1 MSFQDLEA
9 GSRFQQQPSRGRKQ
23 RPLSSRGDPS
33 QEVAAG
39 IFRISTALNSFFR
52 LVNSIGTPKDTLDL
66 RENLQKTRLQIS
78 ELVKNTSAKLK
89 EASEA
94 DLHGAATP
102 IKKIADA
109 KLAKDF
115 QSVLKEFQKAQRL
128 AAERETTYTPVVT
141 IDIPTRNALNLGL
154 LLIVLWSLN
163 CTYTCFHCYVT
174 PCSYNAQE
182 LDTESLRTSQQ
193 QTLLLQSR
201 RQEVVFL
208 DNEITFNEAII
219 EEREQGMREI
229 QEQIGEVNEIFKDL
243 AVLVNDQGV
252 MIDDISSN
260 IDNSQAATA
269 QATAQLRKASK
280 IQRANSSL
288 TCLLIL
294 IFGIVLLIVVI
305 VVLV

>member
-9 GSRFQQQPSRGRKQ
+9 GSRFQQQQQPNRGRKQQ
-23 RPLSSRGDPS
+23 RPLSSRGGDPS

-52 LVNSIGTPKDTLDL
+52 LVNSIGTPKDTFDL
-66 RENLQKTRLQIS
+66 RENLKNLRLQIS

-94 DLHGAATP
+94 DLHGAASP

-115 QSVLKEFQKAQRL
+115 QAVLKEFQKAQRL
-128 AAERETTYTPVVT
+128 AAEREITYTPAVT
-141 IDIPTRNALNLGL
+141 IDIPT
-154 LLIVLWSLN
+154 
-163 CTYTCFHCYVT
+163 
-174 PCSYNAQE
+174 SYNAQE

-219 EEREQGMREI
+219 EEREQGIREI

-280 IQRANSSL
+280 TQRANSSL

-294 IFGIVLLIVVI
+294 IFGIILLIVII

>member
-9 GSRFQQQPSRGRKQ
+9 GTRSPTPNRFTGGRQQ
-23 RPLSSRGDPS
+23 RPSSRGDPS

-39 IFRISTALNSFFR
+39 IFRISTAVNSFFR
-52 LVNSIGTPKDTLDL
+52 LVNSIGTPKDTLEL
-66 RENLQKTRLQIS
+66 RDKLQKTRLQIS

-94 DLHGAATP
+94 DLHGSASQ

-128 AAERETTYTPVVT
+128 AAEREITYTPVVT
-141 IDIPTRNALNLGL
+141 KEIPT
-154 LLIVLWSLN
+154 
-163 CTYTCFHCYVT
+163 
-174 PCSYNAQE
+174 SYNAPE
-182 LDTESLRTSQQ
+182 LDTESLRISQQ
-193 QTLLLQSR
+193 QALLLQSR

-219 EEREQGMREI
+219 EEREQGIREI
-229 QEQIGEVNEIFKDL
+229 EDQIRDVNGMFKDL
-243 AVLVNDQGV
+243 ALMVNHQGNIV
-252 MIDDISSN
+252 DDISSN
-260 IDNSQAATA
+260 LDNSHAATT
-269 QATAQLRKASK
+269 QATVQLRKAAK
-280 IQRANSSL
+280 TQRSNSSL
-288 TCLLIL
+288 TCLLTL
-294 IFGIVLLIVVI
+294 IFGIVLLIVII

>member
-9 GSRFQQQPSRGRKQ
+9 GTRFQAPNRFTGGRQQ
-23 RPLSSRGDPS
+23 RPSSRGDPS

-39 IFRISTALNSFFR
+39 IFRISTAVNSFFR
-52 LVNSIGTPKDTLDL
+52 LVNSIGTPKDTLEL
-66 RENLQKTRLQIS
+66 RDKLQKTRLQIS

-94 DLHGAATP
+94 DLHGEASQ

-128 AAERETTYTPVVT
+128 AAEREITYTPVVT
-141 IDIPTRNALNLGL
+141 KEIPT
-154 LLIVLWSLN
+154 
-163 CTYTCFHCYVT
+163 
-174 PCSYNAQE
+174 SYNAPE
-182 LDTESLRTSQQ
+182 LDTESLRTSQE

-219 EEREQGMREI
+219 EEREQGNREV
-229 QEQIGEVNEIFKDL
+229 QEQISEVNEIFKDL
-243 AVLVNDQGV
+243 AGLVNHQGIIV
-252 MIDDISSN
+252 DDISAN
-260 IDNSQAATA
+260 IDNSHAATT
-269 QATAQLRKASK
+269 QATAQLRKAAK
-280 IQRANSSL
+280 TQRSNSSL

-294 IFGIVLLIVVI
+294 IFGIVLLIVII

>member
-9 GSRFQQQPSRGRKQ
+9 GTRFQAPNRFTGGRQQ
-23 RPLSSRGDPS
+23 RPSSRGDPS

-39 IFRISTALNSFFR
+39 IFRISTAVNSFFR
-52 LVNSIGTPKDTLDL
+52 LVNSIGTPKDTLEL
-66 RENLQKTRLQIS
+66 RDKLQKTRLQIS

-94 DLHGAATP
+94 DLHGEASQ

-128 AAERETTYTPVVT
+128 AAEREITYTPVVT
-141 IDIPTRNALNLGL
+141 KEIPT
-154 LLIVLWSLN
+154 
-163 CTYTCFHCYVT
+163 
-174 PCSYNAQE
+174 SYNAPE
-182 LDTESLRTSQQ
+182 LDTESLRTSQE

-219 EEREQGMREI
+219 EEREQGIREV
-229 QEQIGEVNEIFKDL
+229 QEQISEVNEMFKDL
-243 AVLVNDQGV
+243 AGLVNHQGIIV
-252 MIDDISSN
+252 DDISAN
-260 IDNSQAATA
+260 IDNSHAATT
-269 QATAQLRKASK
+269 QATAQLRKAAK
-280 IQRANSSL
+280 TQRSNSSL

-294 IFGIVLLIVVI
+294 IFGIVLLIVII

>member
-9 GSRFQQQPSRGRKQ
+9 GSRFQQQQPNRGRKQ

-94 DLHGAATP
+94 GLHGAASP

-115 QSVLKEFQKAQRL
+115 QAVLKEFQKAQRL

-141 IDIPTRNALNLGL
+141 IDIPT
-154 LLIVLWSLN
+154 
-163 CTYTCFHCYVT
+163 
-174 PCSYNAQE
+174 SYNAQE
-182 LDTESLRTSQQ
+182 LDSESLRTSQQ

-219 EEREQGMREI
+219 EEREQGIREI
-229 QEQIGEVNEIFKDL
+229 QEQIGEVSEIFKDL

>member
-9 GSRFQQQPSRGRKQ
+9 GTRSPAPNRFTGGRQQ
-23 RPLSSRGDPS
+23 RPSSRGDPS

-39 IFRISTALNSFFR
+39 IFRISTAVNSFFR
-52 LVNSIGTPKDTLDL
+52 LVNSIGTPKDTLEL
-66 RENLQKTRLQIS
+66 RDKLQKTRLQIS

-94 DLHGAATP
+94 DLHRSASQ

-128 AAERETTYTPVVT
+128 AAEREITYTPVVT
-141 IDIPTRNALNLGL
+141 KEIPT
-154 LLIVLWSLN
+154 
-163 CTYTCFHCYVT
+163 
-174 PCSYNAQE
+174 SYNAPE
-182 LDTESLRTSQQ
+182 LDTESLRISQQ
-193 QTLLLQSR
+193 QALLLQSR

-219 EEREQGMREI
+219 EEREQGIREI
-229 QEQIGEVNEIFKDL
+229 EDQIRDVNGMFKDL
-243 AVLVNDQGV
+243 ALMVNHQGNIV
-252 MIDDISSN
+252 DDISSN
-260 IDNSQAATA
+260 LDNSHAATT
-269 QATAQLRKASK
+269 QATVQLRKAAK
-280 IQRANSSL
+280 TQRSNSSL

-294 IFGIVLLIVVI
+294 IFGIVLLIVII

>member
-9 GSRFQQQPSRGRKQ
+9 GSRFQAPNRFTGGRQQ
-23 RPLSSRGDPS
+23 RPLSRGDPS

-39 IFRISTALNSFFR
+39 IFRISTAVNSFFR
-52 LVNSIGTPKDTLDL
+52 LVNSIGTPKDTLEL
-66 RENLQKTRLQIS
+66 RDKLQKTRLQIS

-94 DLHGAATP
+94 DHLHGTASP

-128 AAERETTYTPVVT
+128 AAEREITYTPVVT
-141 IDIPTRNALNLGL
+141 KEIPT
-154 LLIVLWSLN
+154 
-163 CTYTCFHCYVT
+163 
-174 PCSYNAQE
+174 SYNAQE
-182 LDTESLRTSQQ
+182 LDTESLRISQQ
-193 QTLLLQSR
+193 QTLLQQSR

-219 EEREQGMREI
+219 EEREQGIREI

-243 AVLVNDQGV
+243 AVLVNDQGI

-260 IDNSQAATA
+260 IDNSHAATS

-280 IQRANSSL
+280 TQRANSSL

-294 IFGIVLLIVVI
+294 IFGIVLLIVII

>member
-9 GSRFQQQPSRGRKQ
+9 GTRFQTPNRFTGGRQQ
-23 RPLSSRGDPS
+23 RPSSRGDPS

-39 IFRISTALNSFFR
+39 IFRISTAVNSFFR
-52 LVNSIGTPKDTLDL
+52 LVNSIGTPKDTLEL
-66 RENLQKTRLQIS
+66 RDKLQKTRLQIS

-94 DLHGAATP
+94 DLHGETSQ

-128 AAERETTYTPVVT
+128 AAEREITYTPVVT
-141 IDIPTRNALNLGL
+141 KEIPT
-154 LLIVLWSLN
+154 
-163 CTYTCFHCYVT
+163 
-174 PCSYNAQE
+174 SYNAPE
-182 LDTESLRTSQQ
+182 LDTDESLRTSQQ

-219 EEREQGMREI
+219 EEREQGIREI
-229 QEQIGEVNEIFKDL
+229 QEQIGEVNDMFKDL
-243 AVLVNDQGV
+243 AGLVNHQGV
-252 MIDDISSN
+252 IVDDINSH
-260 IDNSQAATA
+260 IDNSHAATT
-269 QATAQLRKASK
+269 QATAQLRKAAK
-280 IQRANSSL
+280 TQRSNSSL

-294 IFGIVLLIVVI
+294 IFGIVLLIVII

>member
-9 GSRFQQQPSRGRKQ
+9 GSRFQTPNRGRQQK
-23 RPLSSRGDPS
+23 PLSRGDPS

-39 IFRISTALNSFFR
+39 IFRISTAVNSFFR
-52 LVNSIGTPKDTLDL
+52 LVNSIGTPKDTLEL
-66 RENLQKTRLQIS
+66 REKLQKTRLQIS

-128 AAERETTYTPVVT
+128 AAEREITYTPVVT
-141 IDIPTRNALNLGL
+141 QDMPTRKQLD
-154 LLIVLWSLN
+154 
-163 CTYTCFHCYVT
+163 YYD
-174 PCSYNAQE
+174 AQE
-182 LDTESLRTSQQ
+182 LDIESLRTSQE

-219 EEREQGMREI
+219 EEREQGIREI

-260 IDNSQAATA
+260 IDNSHAATS

-280 IQRANSSL
+280 TQRANSSL

-294 IFGIVLLIVVI
+294 IFGIVILIVII

>member
-9 GSRFQQQPSRGRKQ
+9 GTRSPAPNRFTGGRQQ
-23 RPLSSRGDPS
+23 RPSSRGDPS

-39 IFRISTALNSFFR
+39 IFRISTAVNSFFR
-52 LVNSIGTPKDTLDL
+52 LVNSIGTPKDTLEL
-66 RENLQKTRLQIS
+66 RDKLQKTRLQIS

-94 DLHGAATP
+94 DLHGSASQ

-128 AAERETTYTPVVT
+128 AAEREITYTPVVT
-141 IDIPTRNALNLGL
+141 KEIPT
-154 LLIVLWSLN
+154 
-163 CTYTCFHCYVT
+163 
-174 PCSYNAQE
+174 SYNAPE
-182 LDTESLRTSQQ
+182 LDTESLRISQQ
-193 QTLLLQSR
+193 QALLLQSR

-219 EEREQGMREI
+219 EEREQGIREI
-229 QEQIGEVNEIFKDL
+229 EDQIRDVNGMFKDL
-243 AVLVNDQGV
+243 ALMVNHQGNIV
-252 MIDDISSN
+252 DDISSN
-260 IDNSQAATA
+260 LDNSHAATT
-269 QATAQLRKASK
+269 QATVQLRKAAK
-280 IQRANSSL
+280 TQRSNSSL

-294 IFGIVLLIVVI
+294 IFGIVLLIVII

>member
-9 GSRFQQQPSRGRKQ
+9 GTRFQAPNRFAGGRQQ
-23 RPLSSRGDPS
+23 RPSSRGDPS

-39 IFRISTALNSFFR
+39 IFRISTAVNSFFR
-52 LVNSIGTPKDTLDL
+52 LVNSIGTPKDTLEL
-66 RENLQKTRLQIS
+66 REKLQKTRLQIS

-94 DLHGAATP
+94 DLHGEASP

-128 AAERETTYTPVVT
+128 AAEREITYTPVVT
-141 IDIPTRNALNLGL
+141 KEIPT
-154 LLIVLWSLN
+154 
-163 CTYTCFHCYVT
+163 
-174 PCSYNAQE
+174 SYNAPE
-182 LDTESLRTSQQ
+182 LDTESLRTSQE

-219 EEREQGMREI
+219 EEREQGIREV
-229 QEQIGEVNEIFKDL
+229 QEQISGVNEMFKDL
-243 AVLVNDQGV
+243 AGLVNHQGIIV
-252 MIDDISSN
+252 DDINSN
-260 IDNSQAATA
+260 IDNAHAATT
-269 QATAQLRKASK
+269 QATAQLRKAAK
-280 IQRANSSL
+280 TQRSNSSL

-294 IFGIVLLIVVI
+294 IFGIVLLIVII

>member
-9 GSRFQQQPSRGRKQ
+9 GSRFQQPNRGRQQ
-23 RPLSSRGDPS
+23 RPPSRGDPS

-66 RENLQKTRLQIS
+66 RDKLQKTRLQIS

-94 DLHGAATP
+94 DLHGAASP

-128 AAERETTYTPVVT
+128 AAEREITYTPVVT
-141 IDIPTRNALNLGL
+141 IDIPT
-154 LLIVLWSLN
+154 
-163 CTYTCFHCYVT
+163 
-174 PCSYNAQE
+174 
-182 LDTESLRTSQQ
+182 
-193 QTLLLQSR
+193 

-219 EEREQGMREI
+219 EEREQGIREI

-269 QATAQLRKASK
+269 QATAQLRKAAK
-280 IQRANSSL
+280 TQRANSSL

-294 IFGIVLLIVVI
+294 IFGIVLLIVII

>member
-9 GSRFQQQPSRGRKQ
+9 GSRFQQPNRGRQQ
-23 RPLSSRGDPS
+23 RPPSRGDPS

-66 RENLQKTRLQIS
+66 RDKLQKTRLQIS

-94 DLHGAATP
+94 DLHGAASP

-128 AAERETTYTPVVT
+128 AAEREITYTPVVT
-141 IDIPTRNALNLGL
+141 IDIPT
-154 LLIVLWSLN
+154 
-163 CTYTCFHCYVT
+163 
-174 PCSYNAQE
+174 SYNAQE

-219 EEREQGMREI
+219 EEREQGIREI

-243 AVLVNDQGV
+243 AVLVNDQG
-252 MIDDISSN
+252 MTSN

-269 QATAQLRKASK
+269 QATAQLRKAAK
-280 IQRANSSL
+280 TQRANSSL

-294 IFGIVLLIVVI
+294 IFGIVLLIVII

>member
-9 GSRFQQQPSRGRKQ
+9 GSRFQQQEQQNRGRRQQQ
-23 RPLSSRGDPS
+23 RPLSRGGDPS

-66 RENLQKTRLQIS
+66 RENLKKTRLQIS

-94 DLHGAATP
+94 DLHGGAATP

-141 IDIPTRNALNLGL
+141 IDIPT
-154 LLIVLWSLN
+154 
-163 CTYTCFHCYVT
+163 
-174 PCSYNAQE
+174 SYNAQE
-182 LDTESLRTSQQ
+182 LDSESLRTSQQ

-219 EEREQGMREI
+219 EEREQGIREI

-280 IQRANSSL
+280 TQRANSSL

-294 IFGIVLLIVVI
+294 IFAIVLLIVII